1 MRKNTIFRKIFI
13 NFVIVIFITAGL
25 FLLFSSQIVKTYY
38 INTLSKDLEQVAR
51 TVSSSVKFMHSS
63 NEKESIQ
70 EFVKEIG
77 LSKGYRITIVGS
89 DGVVWGDSE
98 KNPEEME
105 NHKNRPEII
114 KALKG
119 EIGTS
124 IRYSKTTKE
133 YMLYVAV
140 PIRRDGE
147 IIGVARASMFM
158 KSIYN
163 LINTLKTRL
172 IFSTL
177 LSSIAALLLS
187 YFLSKGITTPIKEL
201 VEFSK
206 RISMGVFSEGTIPKR
221 NDEIGELM
229 ENMNIMAKRI
239 GKLVENLKSESE
251 TLETI
256 IKSIDEAILLIDGNG
271 VIKHANDEF
280 KNLIGKE
287 KVEER
292 YYWEVVKDD
301 ELRKFVKKALDKE
314 SMRERIQIKDR
325 NFILSSRKIETANK
339 ILVTFY
345 DVTELQ
351 KYEEMK
357 KEFIGNLSHEL
368 KTPLT
373 SIKGFVEV
381 MKEEGKLKYIDIIE
395 RNIDRMIQI
404 VKDIQMLSKLEYRKT
419 KAQIESVDALDILK
433 DIEKLFH
440 KKAEEKGLNLLME
453 VEEKPFYIKVDPYL
467 FEEMLVNLVDN
478 AIRYTD
484 RGSVSV
490 KIYRGKGGFFVEVK
504 DTGIGI
510 PEKHIDRIFE
520 RFYVVDKSRSKRTG
534 GTGLGLSIVKHIVLL
549 HNGKIDVR
557 SVPGKGTTFTI
568 FIPQNP

>member
-77 LSKGYRITIVGS
+77 LSRGYRITIVGS

-98 KNPEEME
+98 KSPEEME

-147 IIGVARASMFM
+147 IVGVARASMFM

-271 VIKHANDEF
+271 VIKHANKEF
-280 KNLIGKE
+280 KNLVGKE
-287 KVEER
+287 NVEER
-292 YYWEVVKDD
+292 YYWEVIKND
-301 ELRKFVKKALDKE
+301 ELRNFIKKALNKE

>member
-77 LSKGYRITIVGS
+77 LSRGYRITIVGS

-98 KNPEEME
+98 KSPEEME

-239 GKLVENLKSESE
+239 GKLVENLKSEGE

-280 KNLIGKE
+280 KNLVGKE

-292 YYWEVVKDD
+292 YYWEVIKND
-301 ELRKFVKKALDKE
+301 ELRNFIKKALDKE

-440 KKAEEKGLNLLME
+440 KKAEEKGLNLLIE

-557 SVPGKGTTFTI
+557 SVPGEGTTFTI

>member
-77 LSKGYRITIVGS
+77 LSRGYRITIVGS

-177 LSSIAALLLS
+177 LSSIAALILS

-239 GKLVENLKSESE
+239 GKLVENLKSEGE

-271 VIKHANDEF
+271 VIKHANKEF

-301 ELRKFVKKALDKE
+301 ELRKFIKKALDKE

-557 SVPGKGTTFTI
+557 SVPGEGTTFTI

>member
-77 LSKGYRITIVGS
+77 LSRGYRITIVGS

-98 KNPEEME
+98 KSPEEME

-140 PIRRDGE
+140 PIRRGGE

-271 VIKHANDEF
+271 VIKHANKEF
-280 KNLIGKE
+280 KNLVGKE
-287 KVEER
+287 NVEER
-292 YYWEVVKDD
+292 YYWEVIKND
-301 ELRKFVKKALDKE
+301 ELRNFIKKALNKE

-557 SVPGKGTTFTI
+557 SVPGEGTTFTI

>member
-239 GKLVENLKSESE
+239 GKLVENLKSEGE

-271 VIKHANDEF
+271 VIKHANKEF

-301 ELRKFVKKALDKE
+301 ELRKFIKKALDKE

-381 MKEEGKLKYIDIIE
+381 MKEEGKLKYMDVIE

-433 DIEKLFH
+433 DIEKLFY
-440 KKAEEKGLNLLME
+440 KKAEEKGLNFLIE

-490 KIYRGKGGFFVEVK
+490 KIYRDKGGFFVEVK

-510 PEKHIDRIFE
+510 PKEHINRIFE

-557 SVPGKGTTFTI
+557 SIPGEGTTFTI

>member
-301 ELRKFVKKALDKE
+301 ELRKFIKKALDKE

-510 PEKHIDRIFE
+510 PKEHIDRIFE

-557 SVPGKGTTFTI
+557 SVPGEGTTFTI

>member
-77 LSKGYRITIVGS
+77 LSRGYRITIVGS

-280 KNLIGKE
+280 KNLVGKE

-292 YYWEVVKDD
+292 YYWEVIKND
-301 ELRKFVKKALDKE
+301 ELRNFIKKALDKE

-510 PEKHIDRIFE
+510 PKEHIDRIFE

-557 SVPGKGTTFTI
+557 SVPGEGTTFTI

>member
-77 LSKGYRITIVGS
+77 LSRGYRITIVGS

-98 KNPEEME
+98 KSPEEME

-147 IIGVARASMFM
+147 IVGVARASMFM

-177 LSSIAALLLS
+177 LSSIAALILS

-280 KNLIGKE
+280 KNLVGKE

-292 YYWEVVKDD
+292 YYWEVIKND
-301 ELRKFVKKALDKE
+301 ELRNFIKKALDKE

-440 KKAEEKGLNLLME
+440 KKAEEKGLNLLIE

-490 KIYRGKGGFFVEVK
+490 KIYRAEGGFFVEVK

-510 PEKHIDRIFE
+510 PKEHIDRIFE

-557 SVPGKGTTFTI
+557 SVPGEGTTFTI

>member
-239 GKLVENLKSESE
+239 GKLVENLKSEGE

-271 VIKHANDEF
+271 MIKHANKEF
-280 KNLIGKE
+280 KNLVGKE

-292 YYWEVVKDD
+292 YYWEVIKND
-301 ELRKFVKKALDKE
+301 ELRKFIKRALDKE

-433 DIEKLFH
+433 DIEKLFY

-490 KIYRGKGGFFVEVK
+490 KIYRGEGGFFVEVK

-510 PEKHIDRIFE
+510 PEKHINRIFE

-557 SVPGKGTTFTI
+557 SILGEGTTFTI

>member
-77 LSKGYRITIVGS
+77 LSRGYRITIVGS

-98 KNPEEME
+98 KSPEEME

-147 IIGVARASMFM
+147 IVGVARASMFM

-177 LSSIAALLLS
+177 LSSIAALILS

-301 ELRKFVKKALDKE
+301 ELRKFIKKALDKE

-490 KIYRGKGGFFVEVK
+490 KIYRGEGGFFVEVK

-557 SVPGKGTTFTI
+557 SVPGEGTTFTI

>member
-147 IIGVARASMFM
+147 IVGVARASMFM

-177 LSSIAALLLS
+177 LSSIAALILS

-301 ELRKFVKKALDKE
+301 ELRKFIKKALDKE

-510 PEKHIDRIFE
+510 PKEHIDRIFE

-557 SVPGKGTTFTI
+557 SIPGEGTTFTI

>member
-77 LSKGYRITIVGS
+77 LSRGYRITIVGS

-98 KNPEEME
+98 KSPEEME

-147 IIGVARASMFM
+147 IVGVARASMFM

-177 LSSIAALLLS
+177 LSSIAALILS

-440 KKAEEKGLNLLME
+440 KKAEEKGLNLLIE

-490 KIYRGKGGFFVEVK
+490 KIYRGEGGFFVEVK

-557 SVPGKGTTFTI
+557 SVPGEGTTFTI

>member
-51 TVSSSVKFMHSS
+51 TVSSSVKFMHSL

-77 LSKGYRITIVGS
+77 LSRGYRITIAGS

-177 LSSIAALLLS
+177 LSSIAALILS

-271 VIKHANDEF
+271 VIKHANKEF

-292 YYWEVVKDD
+292 YYWEVIKND
-301 ELRKFVKKALDKE
+301 ELRKFIKKALDKE

-557 SVPGKGTTFTI
+557 SVPGEGTTFTI

>member
-239 GKLVENLKSESE
+239 GKLVENLKSEGE

-271 VIKHANDEF
+271 MIKHANKEF
-280 KNLIGKE
+280 KNLVGKE

-292 YYWEVVKDD
+292 YYWEVIKND
-301 ELRKFVKKALDKE
+301 ELRKFIKRALDKE

-339 ILVTFY
+339 ILITFY

-433 DIEKLFH
+433 DIEKLFY

-490 KIYRGKGGFFVEVK
+490 KIYRGEGGFFVEVK

-510 PEKHIDRIFE
+510 PEKHINRIFE

-557 SVPGKGTTFTI
+557 SVPGEGTTFTI

>member
-98 KNPEEME
+98 KSPEEME

-239 GKLVENLKSESE
+239 GKLVENLKSEGE

-271 VIKHANDEF
+271 MIKHANKEF
-280 KNLIGKE
+280 KNLVGKE

-292 YYWEVVKDD
+292 YYWEVIKND
-301 ELRKFVKKALDKE
+301 ELRKFIKRALDKE

-433 DIEKLFH
+433 DIEKLFY

-490 KIYRGKGGFFVEVK
+490 KIYRAEGGFFVEVK

>member
-239 GKLVENLKSESE
+239 GKLVENLKSEGE

-271 VIKHANDEF
+271 MIKHANKEF
-280 KNLIGKE
+280 KNLVGKE

-292 YYWEVVKDD
+292 YYWEVIKND
-301 ELRKFVKKALDKE
+301 ELRKFIKRALDKE

-339 ILVTFY
+339 ILITFY

-433 DIEKLFH
+433 DIEKLFY

-510 PEKHIDRIFE
+510 PEKHINRIFE

-557 SVPGKGTTFTI
+557 SVPGEGTTFTI

>member
-77 LSKGYRITIVGS
+77 LSRGYRITIVGS

-301 ELRKFVKKALDKE
+301 ELRKFIKKALDKE

-433 DIEKLFH
+433 DIEKLFY
-440 KKAEEKGLNLLME
+440 KKAEEKGLNLLIE

-510 PEKHIDRIFE
+510 PKEHIDRIFE

-557 SVPGKGTTFTI
+557 SVPGEGTTFTI

>member
-77 LSKGYRITIVGS
+77 LSRGYRITIVGS

-177 LSSIAALLLS
+177 LSSIAALILS

-239 GKLVENLKSESE
+239 GKLVENLKSEGE

-301 ELRKFVKKALDKE
+301 ELRKFIKKALDKE

-440 KKAEEKGLNLLME
+440 KKAEEKGLNLLIE

-557 SVPGKGTTFTI
+557 SVPGEGTTFTI

>member
-77 LSKGYRITIVGS
+77 LSRGYRITIVGS

-147 IIGVARASMFM
+147 IVGVARASMFM

-239 GKLVENLKSESE
+239 GKLVENLKSEGE

-271 VIKHANDEF
+271 MIKHANKEF
-280 KNLIGKE
+280 KNLVGKE

-292 YYWEVVKDD
+292 YYWEVIKND
-301 ELRKFVKKALDKE
+301 ELRKFIKRALDKE

-339 ILVTFY
+339 ILITFY

-440 KKAEEKGLNLLME
+440 KKAEEKGLNLLIE

-490 KIYRGKGGFFVEVK
+490 KIYRAEGGFFVEVK

-549 HNGKIDVR
+549 HNGKIDVT
-557 SVPGKGTTFTI
+557 SIPGEGTTFTI

>member
-77 LSKGYRITIVGS
+77 LSRGYRITIVGS

-98 KNPEEME
+98 KSPEEME

-147 IIGVARASMFM
+147 IVGVARASMFM

-177 LSSIAALLLS
+177 LSSIAALILS

-271 VIKHANDEF
+271 VIKHANKEF
-280 KNLIGKE
+280 KNLVGKE
-287 KVEER
+287 NVEER
-292 YYWEVVKDD
+292 YYWEVIKND
-301 ELRKFVKKALDKE
+301 ELRNFIKKALNKE

-440 KKAEEKGLNLLME
+440 KKAEEKGLNLLIE

-510 PEKHIDRIFE
+510 PKEHIDRIFE

-557 SVPGKGTTFTI
+557 SVPGEGTTFTI

>member
-51 TVSSSVKFMHSS
+51 TVSSSVKFMHSL

-177 LSSIAALLLS
+177 LSSIAALILS

-239 GKLVENLKSESE
+239 GKLVENLKSEGE

-440 KKAEEKGLNLLME
+440 KKAEEKGLNLLIE

-557 SVPGKGTTFTI
+557 SVPGEGTTFTI

>member
-77 LSKGYRITIVGS
+77 LSRGYRITIVGS

-98 KNPEEME
+98 KSPEEME

-239 GKLVENLKSESE
+239 GKLVENLKSEGE

-280 KNLIGKE
+280 KNLVGKE

-292 YYWEVVKDD
+292 YYWEVIKND
-301 ELRKFVKKALDKE
+301 ELRNFIKKALNKE

-440 KKAEEKGLNLLME
+440 KKAEEKGLNLLIE

-557 SVPGKGTTFTI
+557 SVPGEGTTFTI

>member
-239 GKLVENLKSESE
+239 GKLVENLKSEGE

-271 VIKHANDEF
+271 MIKHANKEF
-280 KNLIGKE
+280 KNLVGKE

-292 YYWEVVKDD
+292 YYWEVIKND
-301 ELRKFVKKALDKE
+301 ELRKFIKRALDKE
-314 SMRERIQIKDR
+314 SMRERIQIKNR

-433 DIEKLFH
+433 DIEKLFY

-490 KIYRGKGGFFVEVK
+490 KIYRGEGGFFVEVK

-510 PEKHIDRIFE
+510 PEKHINRIFE

-557 SVPGKGTTFTI
+557 SVPGEGTTFTI

>member
-77 LSKGYRITIVGS
+77 LSRGYRITIVGS

-98 KNPEEME
+98 KSPEEME

-147 IIGVARASMFM
+147 IVGVARASMFM

-177 LSSIAALLLS
+177 LSSIAALILS

-239 GKLVENLKSESE
+239 GKLVENLKSEGE

-292 YYWEVVKDD
+292 YYWEVIKND
-301 ELRKFVKKALDKE
+301 ELRNFIKKALDKE

-339 ILVTFY
+339 ILITFY

-440 KKAEEKGLNLLME
+440 KKAEEKGLNLLIE

-490 KIYRGKGGFFVEVK
+490 KIYRAEGGFFVEVK

-557 SVPGKGTTFTI
+557 SVPGEGTTFTI

>member
-77 LSKGYRITIVGS
+77 LSRGYRITIVGS

-98 KNPEEME
+98 KSPEEME

-239 GKLVENLKSESE
+239 GKLVESLKSEGE

-280 KNLIGKE
+280 KNLVGKE

-292 YYWEVVKDD
+292 YYWEVIKND
-301 ELRKFVKKALDKE
+301 ELRNFIKKALNKE

-440 KKAEEKGLNLLME
+440 KKAEEKGLNLLIE

-510 PEKHIDRIFE
+510 PKEHIDRIFE

-557 SVPGKGTTFTI
+557 SVPGEGTTFTI

>member
-77 LSKGYRITIVGS
+77 LSRGYRITIVGS

-177 LSSIAALLLS
+177 LSSIAALILS

-301 ELRKFVKKALDKE
+301 ELRKFIKKALDKE

-440 KKAEEKGLNLLME
+440 KKAEEKGLNLLIE

-557 SVPGKGTTFTI
+557 SVPGEGTTFTI